1 MIMVMPF
8 RLRATTQTPKS
19 TRMTTT
25 LMLAM
30 TTGAINVAIALPAM
44 LLG

>member
-19 TRMTTT
+19 TRMTTA

-30 TTGAINVAIALPAM
+30 TTGATNVAIAPPAM